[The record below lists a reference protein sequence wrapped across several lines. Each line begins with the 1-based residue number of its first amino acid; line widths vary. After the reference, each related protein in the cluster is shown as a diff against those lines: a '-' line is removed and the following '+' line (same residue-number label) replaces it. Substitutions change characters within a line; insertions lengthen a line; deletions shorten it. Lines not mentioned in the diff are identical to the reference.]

1 MTFEQI
7 NTLGQL
13 LDTTF
18 GRSSLA
24 KNGTCSIRST
34 IAGNQLKVMYTTVIN
49 VVTNIPQWEQVK
61 DHEKIAEK
69 LIGELITSAKKE
81 FKKRDG
87 VALKL
92 KKGDAVGNIE
102 FISMSPYNPV
112 KLAYYRRSISY
123 TINNE

>member
-7 NTLGQL
+7 NVLGQL

-24 KNGTCSIRST
+24 KNGTCSIKST
-34 IAGNQLKVMYTTVIN
+34 IAGNQLKIVYTTIV
-49 VVTNIPQWEQVK
+49 NIVGDMPQRDQAKE
-61 DHEKIAEK
+61 HEKIAEK
-69 LIGELITSAKKE
+69 LVGDLITATKKE
-81 FKKRDG
+81 FKKVAG

-92 KKGDAVGNIE
+92 KKGDATDDIE
-102 FISMSPYNPV
+102 FISMSPYNPKRV
-112 KLAYYRRSISY
+112 AYYRRRLSY